1 MVKIKSLDSESLK
14 LLLSINDIIQI
25 VENVYKS
32 KACNSTMTW
41 PTIFYEFQK
50 GKADMDIKSGY
61 IQNENIFGHKT
72 ASWFQENEVNGL
84 PTLNGLITIYN
95 AKNGIPIGITGAEY
109 ITGIRTGAS
118 SAVTIKHLANKTS
131 EDLLIIGSGNQ
142 ALFQIASAVT
152 VLPN

>member
-1 MVKIKSLDSESLK
+1 
-14 LLLSINDIIQI
+14 
-25 VENVYKS
+25 
-32 KACNSTMTW
+32 
-41 PTIFYEFQK
+41 
-50 GKADMDIKSGY
+50 MDIKSGY

-72 ASWFQENEVNGL
+72 ARWFQENEVNGL

-95 AKNGIPIGITGAEY
+95 AKNGIPIEITGAEY

-118 SAVTIKHLANKTS
+118 SDVTIKHLANKTS

-152 VLPN
+152 VLPNLKNIRVYSRNIEKTKLLTSNLKKNLKENFNIFID